1 VIEGLTIKSVWLWL
15 GFLVALL
22 HPIFVSVIGALP
34 FVSPLFR
41 LDDHAYFMNFWGT
54 VVAAGWTVTL
64 AIVACLRL
72 SGVSVR
78 AIGLQPPQP
87 RILLLLIVAALA
99 FTAAIKLMPV
109 HVLAEKRPVLPSSLG
124 LTPTVGSC
132 CSSSRP
138 PPLFVKR
145 RYIAYSF

>member
-1 VIEGLTIKSVWLWL
+1 VIEGLTIKSGWLWM

-64 AIVACLRL
+64 VIVACL
-72 SGVSVR
+72 
-78 AIGLQPPQP
+78 
-87 RILLLLIVAALA
+87 LLKRCQRSRHWTPAA
-99 FTAAIKLMPV
+99 AA
-109 HVLAEKRPVLPSSLG
+109 
-124 LTPTVGSC
+124 
-132 CSSSRP
+132 
-138 PPLFVKR
+138 
-145 RYIAYSF
+145 